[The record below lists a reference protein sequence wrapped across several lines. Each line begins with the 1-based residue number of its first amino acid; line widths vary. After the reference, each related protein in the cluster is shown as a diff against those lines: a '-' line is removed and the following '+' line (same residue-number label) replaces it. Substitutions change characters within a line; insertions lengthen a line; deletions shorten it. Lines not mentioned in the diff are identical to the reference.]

1 MAQEENRY
9 TVYRRNSRYF
19 VCDSTFNH
27 LLYKDDIFKTDVKT
41 FGEADNI
48 ATQLNWK
55 ECTKNQ

>member
-27 LLYKDDIFKTDVKT
+27 LLDKDDIFKTDVKT

-48 ATQLNWK
+48 ACDLNFEETAK
-55 ECTKNQ
+55 I